1 MLNNIWE
8 SIKDTFSIVYEKIV
22 SKLKKPAFFTLSMF
36 SLYGFIFYLIHYQII
51 LAFFSLYA
59 AALFFKLF
67 EEEK

>member
-1 MLNNIWE
+1 MFKDIWE
-8 SIKDTFSIVYEKIV
+8 AIKETFSFVYEKIA

-36 SLYGFIFYLIHYQII
+36 SLYGFIVYLIHYQII

-59 AALFFKLF
+59 ATLFFKLF

>member
-1 MLNNIWE
+1 MFNDIWE
-8 SIKDTFSIVYEKIV
+8 KIRDTFSIIYEKIS
-22 SKLKKPAFFTLSMF
+22 SKLKKLAFFTLSMF

-59 AALFFKLF
+59 AALFLKLF